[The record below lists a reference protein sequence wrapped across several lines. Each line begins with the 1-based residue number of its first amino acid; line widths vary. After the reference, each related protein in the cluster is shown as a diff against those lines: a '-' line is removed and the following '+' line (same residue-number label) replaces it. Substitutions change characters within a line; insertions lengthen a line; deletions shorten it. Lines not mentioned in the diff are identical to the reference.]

1 MSFNADLAKLTVDLA
16 KLAYRNAE
24 AAEAGAAGH
33 GLGEFRFFD
42 GATSTQA
49 FTAADEARRVLSF
62 RGTESNNPRDWVVDS
77 RFKPRPAALGSV
89 HSGFDGALDE
99 IWDAVLAEVG
109 DDSRRLI
116 ITGHSL
122 GGGLATL
129 AAARLADVDRHPAG
143 VYVYGCPRTG
153 LTGFRDGYDAGLRDV
168 TFRIINHIDIVTRV
182 PLLVQGYRAPGQ
194 RMYFDRNGVFHADA
208 GAWQIAKD
216 DLIYR
221 ITNFRSIKAL
231 GLETHEIGAYVERV
245 TAL

>member
-1 MSFNADLAKLTVDLA
+1 MAFDPDLAKLTVDLA
-16 KLAYRNAE
+16 KLAYRDADS
-24 AAEAGAAGH
+24 ARSGAASH
-33 GLGEFRFFD
+33 GLDQFRFFD
-42 GATSTQA
+42 GETSTQA
-49 FTAADEARRVLSF
+49 FTATDANRRFLSF

-99 IWDAVLAEVG
+99 VWEEVLEEIGEDV
-109 DDSRRLI
+109 RPLV

-129 AAARLADVDRHPAG
+129 AAARLADTGSPPAA

-153 LTGFRDGYDAGLRDV
+153 LAGFRDGYDATLRDV

-182 PLLVQGYRAPGQ
+182 PLLIQGYRAPGQ
-194 RMYFDRNGVFHADA
+194 RMYFDRNGGFHPDA

-216 DLIYR
+216 DLVYR
-221 ITNFRSIKAL
+221 LTNFKSIKAL
-231 GLETHEIGAYVERV
+231 GLGTHEMGAYVDRV
-245 TAL
+245 AAL